1 MNPQLQQLMSQ
12 WLAQQ
17 PNAEQWAPLL
27 QSLTTPAA
35 EEQPQPDPSQLRR
48 LKLRAQRQA
57 RIIASVADVLG
68 ACQRCIGL
76 DPACPLCAGHGHP
89 GSHGGD
95 PAVVRRWLAPVLALE
110 RSGTAP
116 ATSC

>member
-27 QSLTTPAA
+27 QSLASPA
-35 EEQPQPDPSQLRR
+35 EEQPQPDPGQLRR

-76 DPACPLCAGHGHP
+76 DPSCPLCAGHGHP

-95 PAVVRRWLAPVLALE
+95 PAVVRRWLAPVLVPE
-110 RSGTAP
+110 RSGNQAV
-116 ATSC
+116 TSS